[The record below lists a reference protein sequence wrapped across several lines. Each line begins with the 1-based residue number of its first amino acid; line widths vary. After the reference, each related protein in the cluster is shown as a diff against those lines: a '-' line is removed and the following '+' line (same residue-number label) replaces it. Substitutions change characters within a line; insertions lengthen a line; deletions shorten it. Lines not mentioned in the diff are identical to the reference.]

1 VTVYVV
7 CAAVGVIGTVVG
19 SGGERWADN
28 YSGDGSGRRRG
39 PKGRYKPKKHKNC
52 GDVCA
57 ETSS

>member
-19 SGGERWADN
+19 SVVSGGQTTIQATAVVDV
-28 YSGDGSGRRRG
+28 GDR
-39 PKGRYKPKKHKNC
+39 KGDTNRKHKNC

>member
-7 CAAVGVIGTVVG
+7 CAAIGVIGTVVR

-39 PKGRYKPKKHKNC
+39 PKGRYESK
-52 GDVCA
+52 
-57 ETSS
+57 T